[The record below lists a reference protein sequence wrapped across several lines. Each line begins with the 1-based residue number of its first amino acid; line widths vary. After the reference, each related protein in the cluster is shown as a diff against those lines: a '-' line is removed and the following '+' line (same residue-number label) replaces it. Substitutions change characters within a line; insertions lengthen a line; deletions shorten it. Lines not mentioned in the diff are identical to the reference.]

1 MSEILNNKRIIM
13 GITGSIAAYKSVILA
28 RLLKKAGANIDVV
41 MSDGATRF
49 VTPLTLKAI
58 THQLVM
64 SDMYDLKSYLK
75 INHVS
80 LAERCD
86 LIVIAP
92 ATANTIAK
100 LANGFADN
108 PVTATVLAS
117 RSPIIICPAMDGHM
131 YENPVTTENVSKL
144 KSRGFIVLGP
154 ESGELAS
161 GLSGEGRMIEPEK
174 ILEYIKL
181 TFGQISGD
189 FKGLK
194 LVVSAGGTRE
204 KLDPVRHLTNRS
216 SGKMGYALAETAR
229 DRGADVVLVS
239 ASKIESPVGVN
250 FIPVDSAKDMEK
262 VVLGECVDAD
272 ILIMAAAVS
281 DWTPVN
287 INDQKMKKGDEDILE
302 IKLVK
307 TPDILARLSTNNNLI
322 KVGFAAETENLDSN
336 AQKKLVEKK
345 LDIVAANDV
354 SLADRGFESANN
366 KIILFDNQGGE
377 EDLGMLTK
385 YQASTKI
392 LDKIKAIM
400 KIKSKRNR

>member
-1 MSEILNNKRIIM
+1 MSGILKNTRIIL

-28 RLLKKAGANIDVV
+28 RLLKKEGANIDVV

-49 VTPLTLKAI
+49 VTPLSLKGI
-58 THQLVM
+58 THELVM

-80 LAERCD
+80 VAERCD

-117 RSPIIICPAMDGHM
+117 RSPIVICPAMDGFM
-131 YENPVTTENVSKL
+131 YKNPITLENISRL

-154 ESGELAS
+154 ESGPLAS

-174 ILEYIKL
+174 ILENIKTTL
-181 TFGQISGD
+181 GQISGD
-189 FKGLK
+189 FKGIK
-194 LVVSAGGTRE
+194 IVVSAGGTRE
-204 KLDPVRHLTNRS
+204 KLDPVRLLTNRS

-250 FIPVDSAKDMEK
+250 FKPVDSAKDMEK
-262 VVLGECVDAD
+262 IVLNECSDANV
-272 ILIMAAAVS
+272 LIMAAAVS
-281 DWTPVN
+281 DWTPIN
-287 INDQKMKKGDEDILE
+287 IHDQKIKKGTDDSLE

-307 TPDILARLSTNNNLI
+307 TADILAKLSTNKDLI
-322 KVGFAAETENLDSN
+322 KVGFAAETEDLVSN
-336 AQKKLVEKK
+336 ARKKLVEKN
-345 LDIVAANDV
+345 LDVIAANDV
-354 SLADRGFESANN
+354 SLPDSGFESENN
-366 KIILFDNQGGE
+366 KIILFDSQGDVD
-377 EDLGMLTK
+377 DLGMLTK

-392 LDKIKAIM
+392 LDKIKTI
-400 KIKSKRNR
+400 IKSK

>member
-1 MSEILNNKRIIM
+1 MSGILKNIRVIL

-28 RLLKKAGANIDVV
+28 RLLKKEGANIDVV

-49 VTPLTLKAI
+49 VTPLTLKGI
-58 THQLVM
+58 THELVM

-80 LAERCD
+80 VAERCD

-117 RSPIIICPAMDGHM
+117 RSPIVICPAMDGFM
-131 YENPVTTENVSKL
+131 YKNPITLENISRL

-154 ESGELAS
+154 ESGALAS

-174 ILEYIKL
+174 ILENIKTTL
-181 TFGQISGD
+181 GQTSGD
-189 FKGLK
+189 LKGIK
-194 LVVSAGGTRE
+194 IVVSAGGTRE
-204 KLDPVRHLTNRS
+204 KLDPVRLLTNRS

-239 ASKIESPVGVN
+239 ASKIESPVGVS
-250 FIPVDSAKDMEK
+250 FKPVDSAKDMEK
-262 VVLGECVDAD
+262 AVLNECSDANV
-272 ILIMAAAVS
+272 LIMAAAVS
-281 DWTPVN
+281 DWTP
-287 INDQKMKKGDEDILE
+287 INTHDQKMKKGTGDSLE

-307 TPDILARLSTNNNLI
+307 TSDILAKLSTSKDLI
-322 KVGFAAETENLDSN
+322 KVGFAAETENLVSN
-336 AQKKLVEKK
+336 SKKKLVEKN
-345 LDIVAANDV
+345 LDLIAGNDV
-354 SLADRGFESANN
+354 SLADSGFESENT
-366 KIILFDNQGGE
+366 KIILFDSQGGVD
-377 EDLGMLTK
+377 DLGMLTK

-392 LDKIKAIM
+392 LDKIKTII
-400 KIKSKRNR
+400 KIEPKRNG